1 MILATD
7 VRDDLGDDLGHL
19 VWHSGYPN
27 FRGDIARRHNILQV
41 VSMAITTMSRLQVTF
56 YRHRTRPGVIAVSPV
71 STNLVFPEPDDWE
84 LERQDIINTDRV
96 EPGTEIAAWLEA
108 FRLLGYCVLEPS
120 GPGLAKSGDADPRA
134 SAKAALIRLPARR
147 HGRSQACRDALAS
160 IMS

>member
-1 MILATD
+1 MILAT
-7 VRDDLGDDLGHL
+7 DLGDDLGHL

-27 FRGDIARRHNILQV
+27 FRGDIARRHNILKV
-41 VSMAITTMSRLQVTF
+41 VSMATTTMSRLQVTF

-108 FRLLGYCVLEPS
+108 FRRLGYCVREPS
-120 GPGLAKSGDADPRA
+120 GPGLARSEGDADPRPPQ
-134 SAKAALIRLPARR
+134 KRR
-147 HGRSQACRDALAS
+147 
-160 IMS
+160 